1 MTLETSVR
9 RILGFSILSTSDKM
23 ENSSFGQK
31 MQMEMKM
38 INEDLNLNVHK
49 VSSINWMIENE
60 LKDCVSLNIF
70 VENIHSKLTLF
81 KYLSKRIR
89 ECIK

>member
-1 MTLETSVR
+1 
-9 RILGFSILSTSDKM
+9 
-23 ENSSFGQK
+23 
-31 MQMEMKM
+31 MKM
-38 INEDLNLNVHK
+38 INEYLNWNFHK
-49 VSSINWMIENE
+49 VRFINWMIENG

-89 ECIK
+89 HSFKW